1 MRATE
6 ITTNRRILAVL
17 EPGDDVLPSI
27 AAVCAEHGV
36 TSAVVPAFLGA
47 FTEVTLIGTDQPV
60 TDHDAPMPQSTT
72 VRWVEG
78 VGTATIAPDEQGRTV
93 VHLHAAVG
101 VKADAALAY
110 AGHVLSARTH
120 YTAELVIEEIAG
132 ATPVRR
138 PDPAAHGIATLHL

>member
-1 MRATE
+1 MRSAE
-6 ITTNRRILAVL
+6 ITVARRILAVL
-17 EPGDDVLPSI
+17 EPGDDVLTSI
-27 AAVCAEHGV
+27 AAICTEHRI
-36 TSAVVPAFLGA
+36 TSAVIPAFLGA

-60 TDHDAPMPQSTT
+60 ADHDAPMPQSTT

-78 VGTATIAPDEQGRTV
+78 VGTATVAPDEQGRPV

-101 VKADAALAY
+101 VKADAALGY

-120 YTAELVIEEIAG
+120 YTAELVIEEITG
-132 ATPVRR
+132 PTLRRR